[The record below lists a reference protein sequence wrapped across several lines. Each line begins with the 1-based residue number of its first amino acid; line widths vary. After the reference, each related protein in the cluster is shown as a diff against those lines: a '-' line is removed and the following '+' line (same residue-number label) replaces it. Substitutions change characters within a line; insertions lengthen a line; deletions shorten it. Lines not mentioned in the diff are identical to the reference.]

1 MTPEELV
8 RMTKPVTTATAK
20 AVAAGTSC
28 RQDDVIVAANMG
40 RKAISDLLTGCKSA
54 AYSVEGE
61 MRDRALTAGRQVA
74 IHYREL
80 LQYVLHAVMHP
91 GSDVKPQLTQ
101 CSRDIAQAVTELVAV
116 GQLMKGKMNFI
127 IWI

>member
-8 RMTKPVTTATAK
+8 RMTKPVTTSTAK

-40 RKAISDLLTGCKSA
+40 RKAISDLLTGCKSC

-116 GQLMKGKMNFI
+116 GQLMKGEINCIM
-127 IWI
+127 